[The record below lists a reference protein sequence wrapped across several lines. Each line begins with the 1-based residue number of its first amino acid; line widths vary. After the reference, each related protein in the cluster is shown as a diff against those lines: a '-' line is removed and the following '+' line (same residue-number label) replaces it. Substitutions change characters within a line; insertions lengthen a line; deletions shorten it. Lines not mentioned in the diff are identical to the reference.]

1 MSCTSCSN
9 HSQPQAMWLFSLSK
23 GTLPNPR
30 RAAARAS
37 SGVMPHS
44 ICCCWRSSKCKRIS
58 SSRSVSNWRRCISIL
73 NRLASSRSQF
83 MPEILSNRLNHS
95 RDRPDDPFELRHLDG
110 QLFAARRSQLVVP
123 SATVASRRAPLRGHP
138 SLDEH
143 PLQRWVQ
150 RSFFDLEDVIRYPL
164 NGIGDLI
171 SMHFAGARQ
180 SCQNHQIECSGGY
193 LVSVQI
199 TTS

>member
-1 MSCTSCSN
+1 MSSTSCSN
-9 HSQPQAMWLFSLSK
+9 HSQPHVLWLSSFSEV
-23 GTLPNPR
+23 TLPNPR

-44 ICCCWRSSKCKRIS
+44 IRCCWRNSKCKRIS
-58 SSRSVSNWRRCISIL
+58 SSRSVSNWRRCISML
-73 NRLASSRSQF
+73 SRLASSRSQF
-83 MPEILSNRLNHS
+83 MPEPLSDRLNHS
-95 RDRPDDPFELRHLDG
+95 CDRTDDALELRHLDR
-110 QLFAARRSQLVVP
+110 QLFAARRSQLVIP
-123 SATVASRRAPLRGHP
+123 SPAVASRRAPLRGNP
-138 SLDEH
+138 SLNEH
-143 PLQRWVQ
+143 PLQRRVQ
-150 RSFFDLEDVIRYPL
+150 RSFFDLENVIRYPL

-180 SCQNHQIECSGGY
+180 TFQNQQIECSRRY